1 MLKYFVS
8 VKSLVDLKNQYRAL
22 ALANHPDKGG
32 DEEVM
37 KAINAEYDALYPI
50 WLNRMPKEAQPSQK
64 TGEDSRRW
72 FYTQYGWAGER
83 YDSRLTTKE
92 ICVKVREYVKTQWPQ
107 WKFHVKR
114 ETYSGGATIYLE
126 LAGGP
131 CPCPVLSE
139 DGYDRKWGVSFS
151 YRSEPSADVTELANE
166 VMLDAV
172 AYLTSYRYDDSDG
185 MIDYFSTN
193 FYTECRVLGS
203 EAWTEIHRTARIK
216 EHKRESGHRS
226 RKALKSDAAK
236 AALAVMAEDPE
247 YASYIAERTILKAKI
262 RELKK
267 QVRELDRKYAK

>member
-1 MLKYFVS
+1 MSKYFVS
-8 VKSLVDLKNQYRAL
+8 VKSLADLKNQYRTL
-22 ALANHPDKGG
+22 ALANHPDRGG

-37 KAINAEYDALYPI
+37 KVINAEYDSLYPI
-50 WLNRMPKEAQPSQK
+50 WLNRMPEEAQPSQK

-92 ICVKVREYVKTQWPQ
+92 ICAKVREYVKTQWPQ

-151 YRSEPSADVTELANE
+151 YRSEPSACVTELANE

-203 EAWTEIHRTARIK
+203 EAWTEIHRTPRIK
-216 EHKRESGHRS
+216 EHKRAGRATAETKFLDVPEMPKSGEITDEMR
-226 RKALKSDAAK
+226 
-236 AALAVMAEDPE
+236 
-247 YASYIAERTILKAKI
+247 YIAERTVIKAKI
-262 RELKK
+262 RELK
-267 QVRELDRKYAK
+267 RELSFQIHFLVYL